1 MAAELGVVKLVT
13 KTVADLE
20 LDDEHIT
27 AGLDDSLQEGAN
39 RLLSVPGGVLIVL
52 SDDNKVKG
60 VIGAKQ
66 MLTAIAKGS
75 DISSTKCNQIM
86 EMDFLQVELA
96 TPLSEVLAEIK
107 KRSPQAVVA
116 VNNGEFAGYFS
127 PSDYTQARSIVKS
140 LKQVFKA

>member
-86 EMDFLQVELA
+86 EMDFLQVELT
-96 TPLSEVLAEIK
+96 TPLSEVL
-107 KRSPQAVVA
+107 
-116 VNNGEFAGYFS
+116 G
-127 PSDYTQARSIVKS
+127 
-140 LKQVFKA
+140 

>member
-1 MAAELGVVKLVT
+1 MAAELGMVKLMT

-60 VIGAKQ
+60 VIGTKQ

-75 DISSTKCNQIM
+75 DMSSTKCNQIM
-86 EMDFLQVELA
+86 EIDFLQVELS
-96 TPLSEVLAEIK
+96 TPLSEVLSEIK

-116 VNNGEFAGYFS
+116 VDDGEFAGYFS
-127 PSDYTQARSIVKS
+127 PSDYAQARNVVKS

>member
-1 MAAELGVVKLVT
+1 MATELGAVKLVT

-86 EMDFLQVELA
+86 EMDFLQVELT
-96 TPLSEVLAEIK
+96 TPLSEVLGEIK
-107 KRSPQAVVA
+107 KRNPQAVVA
-116 VNNGEFAGYFS
+116 VDDGEFAGYFS
-127 PSDYTQARSIVKS
+127 PSDYAQARNVVKS

>member
-39 RLLSVPGGVLIVL
+39 RLLSVPGGILIVL

-86 EMDFLQVELA
+86 EMDFLQVELT
-96 TPLSEVLAEIK
+96 TPLSEVLSEIK

-116 VNNGEFAGYFS
+116 VDGGEFAGYFS
-127 PSDYTQARSIVKS
+127 PSDYAQARNVVKS

>member
-1 MAAELGVVKLVT
+1 MG

-39 RLLSVPGGVLIVL
+39 RLLSVPGGVLIIL
-52 SDDNKVKG
+52 NDDNQVKG
-60 VIGAKQ
+60 VIGTKQ
-66 MLTAIAKGS
+66 MLTAISKGS
-75 DISSTKCNQIM
+75 DVSSTKCNEIM
-86 EMDFLQVELA
+86 EMDFLQVELD
-96 TPLSEVLAEIK
+96 TPLSEVLSEIK

-116 VNNGEFAGYFS
+116 VKDGEFAGYFS
-127 PSDYTQARSIVKS
+127 PSDYSQAREIVKS

>member
-1 MAAELGVVKLVT
+1 MAAELGMVKLMT

-60 VIGAKQ
+60 VIGTKQ

-75 DISSTKCNQIM
+75 DMSSTKCNQIM
-86 EMDFLQVELA
+86 EIDFLQVELS
-96 TPLSEVLAEIK
+96 TPLSEVLSEIK

-116 VNNGEFAGYFS
+116 VDDGEFAGYFS
-127 PSDYTQARSIVKS
+127 PSDYAQARNGGKS
-140 LKQVFKA
+140 LKQLFKA

>member
-66 MLTAIAKGS
+66 MLTAIANGS

-86 EMDFLQVELA
+86 EMDFLQVELT
-96 TPLSEVLAEIK
+96 TPLSEVLGAIK

-116 VNNGEFAGYFS
+116 VDDGEFAGYFS
-127 PSDYTQARSIVKS
+127 PSDYAQARNVVKS

>member
-1 MAAELGVVKLVT
+1 MEQCAVKPVG

-39 RLLSVPGGVLIVL
+39 RLLSVPGGVLIIL
-52 SDDNKVKG
+52 NDDNQVKG
-60 VIGAKQ
+60 VIGTKQ
-66 MLTAIAKGS
+66 MLTAISKGL
-75 DISSTKCNQIM
+75 DVSSTKCNEIM
-86 EMDFLQVELA
+86 EMDFLQVELD
-96 TPLSEVLAEIK
+96 TPLSEVLSEIK

-116 VNNGEFAGYFS
+116 VNDGEFAGYFS
-127 PSDYTQARSIVKS
+127 PSDYSQAREIVKS

>member
-1 MAAELGVVKLVT
+1 VKPVE
-13 KTVADLE
+13 KTVADLK

-27 AGLDDSLQEGAN
+27 AGLNDSIQEGAN

-52 SDDNKVKG
+52 DDENKVKG
-60 VIGAKQ
+60 VIGTKQ
-66 MLTAIAKGS
+66 MLTAISKGS
-75 DISSTKCNQIM
+75 DVSSTKCGEIM
-86 EMDFLQVELA
+86 EMDFLQVELD
-96 TPLSEVLAEIK
+96 TSLSDVLSQIK

-127 PSDYTQARSIVKS
+127 PSDYNQARTIVKS

>member
-1 MAAELGVVKLVT
+1 MATELGAVKLVT

-66 MLTAIAKGS
+66 MLTAIANGS

-86 EMDFLQVELA
+86 EMDFLQVELT
-96 TPLSEVLAEIK
+96 TPLSEVLGEIK

-116 VNNGEFAGYFS
+116 VDDGEFAGYFS
-127 PSDYTQARSIVKS
+127 PSDYAQARNVVKS